1 MPTPPD
7 APTSAPS
14 APSAPEPSRGRRANR
29 RLLVLTRNPSRWSA
43 LVPLV
48 GILAGILFTTSS
60 QASRGTDLRSELTG
74 LPDLIRERQV
84 SNADRGRE
92 LAAMQAE
99 IDRLSE
105 AAAPG
110 NATLTTLTERTDAL
124 APSTGTAPGRGQSLT
139 VALDDSPL
147 TIEQLPDWAN
157 VDDIVVHQQDVQAVV
172 NALWRGGAEAMT
184 IMDQRVI
191 ATSAVRCVGNTLILQ
206 GRVYSPPFVI
216 SAIGDPSALEA
227 ALAADPV
234 LTRYQEYVV
243 ALGLG
248 YAVER
253 TGEKTFPAF
262 IGPLSNSAARPLK

>member
-60 QASRGTDLRSELTG
+60 QASRGTDLRSEVTG

-110 NATLTTLTERTDAL
+110 NVTLTTLTERTDAL
-124 APSTGTAPGRGQSLT
+124 APSTGTAPVRGQSLT

-262 IGPLSNSAARPLK
+262 TGPLSNSAARPLK

>member
-60 QASRGTDLRSELTG
+60 QASRGTDLRSEVTG

-124 APSTGTAPGRGQSLT
+124 APC
-139 VALDDSPL
+139 VAKASPW
-147 TIEQLPDWAN
+147 PS
-157 VDDIVVHQQDVQAVV
+157 
-172 NALWRGGAEAMT
+172 MT
-184 IMDQRVI
+184 PR
-191 ATSAVRCVGNTLILQ
+191 
-206 GRVYSPPFVI
+206 
-216 SAIGDPSALEA
+216 
-227 ALAADPV
+227 
-234 LTRYQEYVV
+234 
-243 ALGLG
+243 
-248 YAVER
+248 
-253 TGEKTFPAF
+253 
-262 IGPLSNSAARPLK
+262 